1 LWRLGLAGL
10 VLLALLGAPAA
21 SSLHATGTSTS
32 VLVADGPPGT
42 AGDGNGRSHS

>member
-1 LWRLGLAGL
+1 MAGL
-10 VLLALLGAPAA
+10 LLLTLLGAPVA
-21 SSLHATGTSTS
+21 STLHATAATSA